1 MQKTVKLSRAYTRD
15 ELLSI
20 MQTRTWSAGAPFA
33 AKISGVTPIIAFPA
47 LDENHQLWLNIP
59 DGSIV
64 NRIKPT
70 DTVYITYGQQA
81 RDFGEAMAR
90 NMVGAQLGIIGS
102 FMSKFSPNEKA
113 VKQQVLTLVE
123 ELKNSGL

>member
-20 MQTRTWSAGAPFA
+20 MQTHTWSAGAPFA
-33 AKISGVTPIIAFPA
+33 TKISGVTPIIAFPA

-64 NRIKPT
+64 NRVKPT
-70 DTVYITYGQQA
+70 DTMYITYGQKA
-81 RDFGEAMAR
+81 RDFGGALAR

-102 FMSKFSPNEKA
+102 FMSKFSP
-113 VKQQVLTLVE
+113 
-123 ELKNSGL
+123 